1 MGCVTLPNPTEIE
14 VIKRFLTESSGMFV
28 EGVRFMIP
36 AHGLTM
42 VVTYRNFA
50 DETKTQTLHAPD
62 VTAFEELTLLMSDVL
77 DSISGVALALM
88 QRKKARQ
95 AQAHV

>member
-1 MGCVTLPNPTEIE
+1 MGRVKLPTPTEIE
-14 VIKRFLTESSGMFV
+14 VIKRFLTESCGMWV
-28 EGVRFMIP
+28 EGVRFRTP

-50 DETKTQTLHAPD
+50 DETKTQTLHGPD
-62 VTAFEELTLLMSDVL
+62 VTDFEELTLLMSDVL
-77 DSISGVALALM
+77 DNISGVALALM

-95 AQAHV
+95 AEAHV